1 MKKSKCAMTCGAGTV
16 LEGEEKLK
24 CVEGATGWD
33 WDGAWPICKEGKFFN
48 FLQPTSIINSETLL
62 TII

>member
-1 MKKSKCAMTCGAGTV
+1 MTCGAGTV